1 MNQVQIIHS
10 KLHSVHSN
18 GPVQTKTK
26 LFMMIFTMDDDVSG
40 INLPVQRK
48 ERKVIEAVSSV
59 YNLPL
64 CSYPQANKKS
74 VVIILFAFTTAEC
87 NIKWLLGHIFNC
99 D

>member
-18 GPVQTKTK
+18 GPVQTQTK
-26 LFMMIFTMDDDVSG
+26 LFMMIFTMDDDV

-48 ERKVIEAVSSV
+48 ERKVMEAVSSV

-64 CSYPQANKKS
+64 CSLKQ
-74 VVIILFAFTTAEC
+74 
-87 NIKWLLGHIFNC
+87 IKNQWL
-99 D
+99 